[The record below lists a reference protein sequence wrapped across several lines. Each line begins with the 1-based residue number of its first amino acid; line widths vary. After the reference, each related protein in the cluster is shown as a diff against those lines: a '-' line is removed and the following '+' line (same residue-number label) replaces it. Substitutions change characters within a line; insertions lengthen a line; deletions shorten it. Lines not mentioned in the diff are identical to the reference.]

1 MLTIEPSTV
10 RFVTAA
16 DPIGPAEKPDNDSGG
31 FPPGVR
37 SWRAYMGTHGRGVR
51 GLRAPGARSKRK
63 EQAMR
68 TPTFGFMIGQGMA
81 LAGGLALAAGCA
93 STTLPLTASDRTPAA
108 KGTVKT
114 STDAQGNTKLTVKVD
129 YLPKPG
135 DLSPDLT
142 TFVVWSMADDA
153 ARVRNLGQLAI
164 DKDRHGAVTLVS
176 PLSRFR
182 LLGTAEENGSA
193 E

>member
-1 MLTIEPSTV
+1 MIIVDSTMS
-10 RFVTAA
+10 
-16 DPIGPAEKPDNDSGG
+16 GPAR
-31 FPPGVR
+31 PGRWQLAAV
-37 SWRAYMGTHGRGVR
+37 AGV
-51 GLRAPGARSKRK
+51 
-63 EQAMR
+63 
-68 TPTFGFMIGQGMA
+68 
-81 LAGGLALAAGCA
+81 LALAAGCA

-142 TFVVWSMADDA
+142 TFVVWSMADDG

-182 LLGTAEENGSA
+182 LLVTAEENGTA
-193 E
+193 EKPSKYTILEGMVEPKS